1 MEALC
6 KTNWRLVEVTESS
19 VFSLETSQIVWMWM
33 QTVNYNPN
41 HHSSRPTFNP
51 HDHKVLFLL
60 CNNKYAQMPVKI
72 QKYVIVVVGFTSEP
86 PAASHGMQDIKKSN
100 AVIYT
105 CGKAAVFGWI
115 VYYLS
120 WNETMHNYPQ
130 NPQCNVYEKKLYIIL
145 GSPEIHVQ
153 NLLFVFFCNFE
164 MKWPHPCFLN
174 SGHFLSVRLKGLLI

>member
-1 MEALC
+1 
-6 KTNWRLVEVTESS
+6 
-19 VFSLETSQIVWMWM
+19 M

-41 HHSSRPTFNP
+41 LHHSSWPTFNP

-105 CGKAAVFGWI
+105 CGKAAVFG
-115 VYYLS
+115 
-120 WNETMHNYPQ
+120 
-130 NPQCNVYEKKLYIIL
+130 
-145 GSPEIHVQ
+145 
-153 NLLFVFFCNFE
+153 
-164 MKWPHPCFLN
+164 
-174 SGHFLSVRLKGLLI
+174 

>member
-1 MEALC
+1 
-6 KTNWRLVEVTESS
+6 
-19 VFSLETSQIVWMWM
+19 M

-41 HHSSRPTFNP
+41 LHHSSRPTFNP

-130 NPQCNVYEKKLYIIL
+130 NPQCNVYEKKALYSS
-145 GSPEIHVQ
+145 GVSRNTCPKFT
-153 NLLFVFFCNFE
+153 LFFLQFWNEVATSLFFEFWSFSISASE
-164 MKWPHPCFLN
+164 RPADLN
-174 SGHFLSVRLKGLLI
+174 G